1 MRFSLFLLLVALTC
15 IACDGLVASSK
26 GLIQVKTLDTNS
38 QRERTDGIRHKL
50 REGVVET
57 DIADVE
63 ERMRIGEGELFE
75 KVTETLEKFEGGAET
90 LVPNA
95 DVMAK
100 KIGALEKRTKSTR
113 LKQGVTEENELIG
126 SSQLKRDANA
136 AIHASEGEINA
147 VNLAQGGATDTTHLG
162 NEHEDGAGKEI
173 TVFRQKSYKEP
184 RKYGFKSALK
194 VAAKLLYTRI
204 RDKLKPR
211 RYKRWH
217 STKY

>member
-1 MRFSLFLLLVALTC
+1 MRLSLFLLLVTLTC
-15 IACDGLVASSK
+15 IACDSIVASSK
-26 GLIQVKTLDTNS
+26 DLIQVKTVDTNS
-38 QRERTDGIRHKL
+38 QRERTDGRGRKL

-57 DIADVE
+57 DIDDLE

-75 KVTETLEKFEGGAET
+75 KVIETLEKFEGGAET
-90 LVPNA
+90 NA

-100 KIGALEKRTKSTR
+100 KIGALEKRTKSAR

-126 SSQLKRDANA
+126 SSQPKRDANA

-147 VNLAQGGATDTTHLG
+147 VNLAQGGASDTTHLG

-194 VAAKLLYTRI
+194 MAAKMLYTRI